1 MNALK
6 NAVAIL
12 FPGVN
17 TTDIQVAASVHE
29 ANILVREPYNEQ
41 KDYTKFFKRS
51 KRVITTDSM
60 NLLFIFS
67 DGESLMVKDA
77 NALKKALK
85 RVAVAAGAFV

>member
-77 NALKKALK
+77 NTLKKALK
-85 RVAVAAGAFV
+85 RVAVAAGAFA

>member
-1 MNALK
+1 MNALS
-6 NAVAIL
+6 NAVAVV

-17 TTDIQVAASVHE
+17 STDIQVAATAHA

-67 DGESLMVKDA
+67 DGEAAMVKDV
-77 NALKKALK
+77 NELKKALK
-85 RVAVAAGAFV
+85 RAAIAAGAFA

>member
-67 DGESLMVKDA
+67 DGESVMVKDA

-85 RVAVAAGAFV
+85 RVAVAAGAFA

>member
-67 DGESLMVKDA
+67 DGESVMVKDA
-77 NALKKALK
+77 NTLKKALK
-85 RVAVAAGAFV
+85 RVAVAAGAFA

>member
-60 NLLFIFS
+60 NLLFIFT

-77 NALKKALK
+77 I
-85 RVAVAAGAFV
+85 AVD

>member
-1 MNALK
+1 MNAVN
-6 NAVAIL
+6 NAVAVL

-17 TTDIQVAASVHE
+17 TTDIQSAATAHHAS
-29 ANILVREPYNEQ
+29 ILVKEPYNEQ

-67 DGESLMVKDA
+67 DGESLMVKDV

-85 RVAVAAGAFV
+85 RVAMEAGAFA

>member
-1 MNALK
+1 MNAIK

-77 NALKKALK
+77 NTLKKALK
-85 RVAVAAGAFV
+85 RVAVAAGAFA